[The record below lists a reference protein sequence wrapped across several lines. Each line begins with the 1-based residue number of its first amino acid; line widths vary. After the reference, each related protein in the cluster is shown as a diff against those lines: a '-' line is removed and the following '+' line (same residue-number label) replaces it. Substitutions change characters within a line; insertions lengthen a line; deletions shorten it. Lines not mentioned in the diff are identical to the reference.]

1 MILKNIYISL
11 GILIEDVLDMGKNE
25 VSLFFFYVF
34 ASFKIFFGVLIPRE
48 ILFRV
53 FFVGKKVKSNSPW
66 QWCVPFCFFL
76 FCFCCC
82 HDRCFRLRNSVFK
95 ILKTY

>member
-25 VSLFFFYVF
+25 ASLFFFYVF

-66 QWCVPFCFFL
+66 QWCVPFCFF
-76 FCFCCC
+76 F
-82 HDRCFRLRNSVFK
+82 VFVVVM
-95 ILKTY
+95 IVASA